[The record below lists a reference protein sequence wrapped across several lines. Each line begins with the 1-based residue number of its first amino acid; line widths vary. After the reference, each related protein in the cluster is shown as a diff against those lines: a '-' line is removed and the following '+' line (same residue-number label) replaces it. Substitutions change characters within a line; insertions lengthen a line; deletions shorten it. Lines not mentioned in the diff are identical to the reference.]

1 MTRRQKD
8 PLRPLAAE
16 ERAALEQ
23 LSRASG
29 EPASH
34 AARARL
40 VLAVAAGR
48 SYSDAARG
56 VGRRSGDAVAK
67 LVARFNREGLAAIAP
82 GHGGGAAVV
91 YQEAARARILAEVRR
106 APDPDADGTATW
118 SLSTLR
124 RALRQAPDGLPGV
137 SEYTIWCVLR
147 GSGRQWQRD
156 RSWCETGVVVRKRKA
171 GAVTVTDPDAAP
183 KNG

>member
-8 PLRPLAAE
+8 PLRPLTPE

-23 LSRASG
+23 LGRAQR

-34 AARARL
+34 VARARL
-40 VLAVAAGR
+40 VLAVADGQ
-48 SYSDAARG
+48 SYTAAARG
-56 VGRRSGDAVAK
+56 VGRRSGDAVAR
-67 LVARFNREGLAAIAP
+67 LVARFNTAGLAAIAP

-91 YQEAARARILAEVRR
+91 YKEAARARILAEVRR
-106 APDPDADGTATW
+106 APDPDEDGTATW

-147 GSGRQWQRD
+147 GSGRHWQQA
-156 RSWCETGVVVRKRKA
+156 RSWCETGVVIRKRKSGPVA
-171 GAVTVTDPDAAP
+171 VTDPDAAP
-183 KNG
+183 KKS

>member
-1 MTRRQKD
+1 MTRRQKA
-8 PLRPLAAE
+8 PLRRRTKE
-16 ERAALEQ
+16 EWAALEQ
-23 LSRASG
+23 LSRAQS

-34 AARARL
+34 VARARL
-40 VLAVAAGR
+40 VPAVAAGQG
-48 SYSDAARG
+48 YTAAARG

-67 LVARFNREGLAAIAP
+67 LVARFKRAGLAAIVP

-91 YQEAARARILAEVRR
+91 DQEEARARILAEVRR
-106 APDPDADGTATW
+106 APDRDADGTATW

-124 RALRQAPDGLPGV
+124 RALRQAPDGLPAV

-147 GSGRQWQRD
+147 GAGRQWQRS

-171 GAVTVTDPDAAP
+171 GPVVVTDPDAAP
-183 KNG
+183 KKS